1 MVRRR
6 TIGVRVAEPV
16 RRRLQRMAEANG
28 VTIPEVVRQ
37 ILGRETRRLES
48 QRGDEPSERD

>member
-16 RRRLQRMAEANG
+16 RRRLQRMAEADG
-28 VTIPEVVRQ
+28 VTVPEVVRQ
-37 ILGRETRRLES
+37 ILGRETRRLEG
-48 QRGDEPSERD
+48 QRGDAPTERD

>member
-16 RRRLQRMAEANG
+16 RRRLQRLADADG
-28 VTIPEVVRQ
+28 VTVPEVVRQ
-37 ILGRETRRLES
+37 ILGRETRRLEG
-48 QRGDEPSERD
+48 QRGDEPTERG